1 VQKISNE
8 ALGRPDLDTYRQ
20 LAKLPVHLVLDN
32 VRSALN
38 VGSVFRSAD
47 AFRIA
52 HIHLCGI
59 TAQPPHREISKTALG
74 ATESVPWSYHESTTE
89 AVRAIQ
95 IKGMKVYVLEQVE
108 GSIPLEQMPVSAP
121 LAIVFGHEMEGVS
134 QEVVDLCDG
143 ALEIAQSGTKHSL
156 NVAVCAG
163 IVCWEVHRKWP
174 HLQG

>member
-1 VQKISNE
+1 M
-8 ALGRPDLDTYRQ
+8 
-20 LAKLPVHLVLDN
+20 HLVLDN

-74 ATESVPWSYHESTTE
+74 ATESVPWSYHESTAD
-89 AVRAIQ
+89 AVKALQ
-95 IKGMKVYVLEQVE
+95 ADGMKVYALEQVE

-134 QEVVDLCDG
+134 QDVVDLCDG

-174 HLQG
+174 HLH

>member
-1 VQKISNE
+1 VQKIPNS
-8 ALGRPDLDTYRQ
+8 ALGRPDVETYRQ
-20 LAKLPVHLVLDN
+20 LQKLPVHLVLDN

-47 AFRIA
+47 AFRIG

-59 TAQPPHREISKTALG
+59 TAQPPHREIAKTALG
-74 ATESVPWSYHESTTE
+74 ATESVPWSYHNTTLE
-89 AVRAIQ
+89 ALSALRQQGFRLLA
-95 IKGMKVYVLEQVE
+95 LEQVT
-108 GSIPLEQMPVSAP
+108 GSMPLQDVPAGQP
-121 LAIVFGHEMEGVS
+121 LAIVFGHEMDGVS
-134 QEVVDLCDG
+134 QEAIDACDG
-143 ALEIAQSGTKHSL
+143 AIEIAQSGTKHSL